1 MLLLIGFA
9 GGSAGCSECCSVAPL
24 AAVFISPDE
33 VMLFVVGF
41 RKLLLLSWFF
51 GAVADCSE
59 RGFTVSAIRGA
70 ELRLWLPF

>member
-1 MLLLIGFA
+1 
-9 GGSAGCSECCSVAPL
+9 SECCSVAPL

-70 ELRLWLPF
+70 GVTFMASFLR